1 MRRLVWA
8 ALLFLAGCT
17 SSPPPSPSAASS
29 HPLTERIWL
38 VAEQRFITPEE
49 LARRMAKARFVLLGE
64 AHDNPRHHEIEAWA
78 VTALATANR
87 RPALVAEMIAAD
99 QAPALEL
106 FFKEPRRSAD
116 GLDLFLKWNDSGWP
130 AWSLYKPVF
139 DAAARFGWP
148 IRAGNLDRTRLPAM
162 HQDGWAALPPEER
175 QRLALPEALND
186 ADMQRLAPAIIAG
199 HCGHLPERLLSP
211 FMEIQYA
218 RDAALARAL
227 ADGAADTDG
236 AVLIAGSEHVRLT
249 SAAPAQLTRLGIP
262 GAVFSL
268 TMAEVKPGQDD
279 PQAYAADFD
288 SPTLPFSAVWF
299 TAGAPRGD
307 PCAALKG
314 KFK

>member
-1 MRRLVWA
+1 
-8 ALLFLAGCT
+8 
-17 SSPPPSPSAASS
+17 
-29 HPLTERIWL
+29 
-38 VAEQRFITPEE
+38 
-49 LARRMAKARFVLLGE
+49 MAKARFVLIGE

-78 VTALATANR
+78 VRTLAAANR

-106 FFKEPRRSAD
+106 FFKEPRRSAE
-116 GLDLFLKWNDSGWP
+116 GLDLFLKWRESGWP
-130 AWSLYKPVF
+130 AWSFYKPVF
-139 DAAARFGWP
+139 DAAAQFGWP
-148 IRAGNLDRTRLPAM
+148 LRAGNLDRTRLPAM
-162 HQDGWAALPPEER
+162 HRDGWAALPPEER
-175 QRLALPEALND
+175 RRLALPEALDD

-199 HCGHLPERLLSP
+199 HCGRLPERLLSP
-211 FMEIQYA
+211 FVEIQYA

-227 ADGAADTDG
+227 AEGAADADG

-268 TMAEVKPGQDD
+268 AMAEVKPGQDH
-279 PQAYAADFD
+279 PQDYAADFD
-288 SPTLPFSAVWF
+288 SPTLPFTAVWF

-307 PCAALKG
+307 PCAALKD